1 MIKRILGADWRLIV
15 LLALL
20 SVFFALGISLMIF
33 YSHDTATQHMQA
45 DILALQTKMECPN
58 NECDRFK
65 GEDAKKL
72 EARLMTE
79 IAKVRKECQE

>member
-1 MIKRILGADWRLIV
+1 MKYIMGVDWKLVAVLV
-15 LLALL
+15 LL
-20 SVFFALGISLMIF
+20 SIFFAVGISLMIF
-33 YSHDTATQHMQA
+33 YAHDTATNEMQA

>member
-1 MIKRILGADWRLIV
+1 MKYIMGVDWKLVAVLV
-15 LLALL
+15 LLSIL
-20 SVFFALGISLMIF
+20 FAVGISLMIF
-33 YSHDTATQHMQA
+33 YAHDTATNEMQA
-45 DILALQTKMECPN
+45 DILTLQKRMECPN